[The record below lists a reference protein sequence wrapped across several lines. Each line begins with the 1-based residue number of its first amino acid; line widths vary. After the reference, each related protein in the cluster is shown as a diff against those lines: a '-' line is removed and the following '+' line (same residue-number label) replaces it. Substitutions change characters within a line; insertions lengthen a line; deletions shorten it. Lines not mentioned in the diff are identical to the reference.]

1 MPADETSLSPVAPR
15 KLHVRVGL
23 AFVQTMRLLLYAL
36 LVVTAALTFFAG
48 DPAVSR
54 NLPSWLASASPV
66 FFGAFV
72 IIFAVYRLKLM
83 SARRYPALFGFFQ
96 IGLAALV
103 WVLLLPGQRQKIDS
117 VDRDDVQTLLA
128 SPDSRVRAVA
138 AEAAGHRA
146 GGQRYARA
154 LVDLTDDNDPV
165 VRTSARQALSLIAGT
180 DVGAGASDAAA
191 AKLWKAEATRRGW
204 MQ

>member
-1 MPADETSLSPVAPR
+1 MDSEGPIAPR

-23 AFVQTMRLLLYAL
+23 AFVQTLRLLLYAL
-36 LVVTAALTFFAG
+36 LVATAALTFFAG
-48 DPAVSR
+48 DPAISR
-54 NLPSWLASASPV
+54 HLPTWIAQASPV
-66 FFGAFV
+66 LFGAFV
-72 IIFAVYRLKLM
+72 IVFAVYRLKLM

-146 GGQRYARA
+146 GAQRYARA

-165 VRTSARQALSLIAGT
+165 VRTSARQALSLIAGS
-180 DVGAGASDAAA
+180 DVAAGAADPEAS
-191 AKLWKAEATRRGW
+191 KLWKAEATRRGW
-204 MQ
+204 MR